1 VDPKRFGAN
10 PLGHCRPEGCRGL
23 FGNETL
29 YSSGQDAEVRNCSQ
43 QAKLKLTKSCV
54 NSVGR
59 CHELGSLPSSR
70 RSTFC
75 VVLKIRPDSRL
86 QFNRS
91 GCKEAESLAT
101 RMHFIP
107 EGRQAMK
114 SQKREAGIRDRIS
127 TRQELGQVIVQLVEM
142 HQLSF
147 DDTLE
152 SLELPEEHS
161 QENDLELWTDRNRDG
176 LRGAEIEFL
185 TNIIL
190 GRKQL
195 CN

>member
-1 VDPKRFGAN
+1 
-10 PLGHCRPEGCRGL
+10 
-23 FGNETL
+23 
-29 YSSGQDAEVRNCSQ
+29 
-43 QAKLKLTKSCV
+43 
-54 NSVGR
+54 
-59 CHELGSLPSSR
+59 
-70 RSTFC
+70 
-75 VVLKIRPDSRL
+75 
-86 QFNRS
+86 
-91 GCKEAESLAT
+91 
-101 RMHFIP
+101 
-107 EGRQAMK
+107 MK
-114 SQKREAGIRDRIS
+114 SQEREAGIRDRIS

>member
-1 VDPKRFGAN
+1 
-10 PLGHCRPEGCRGL
+10 
-23 FGNETL
+23 
-29 YSSGQDAEVRNCSQ
+29 
-43 QAKLKLTKSCV
+43 
-54 NSVGR
+54 
-59 CHELGSLPSSR
+59 
-70 RSTFC
+70 
-75 VVLKIRPDSRL
+75 
-86 QFNRS
+86 
-91 GCKEAESLAT
+91 
-101 RMHFIP
+101 
-107 EGRQAMK
+107 MK
-114 SQKREAGIRDRIS
+114 SHEREAGIRDRIS

-176 LRGAEIEFL
+176 LRGAEIESL
-185 TNIIL
+185 ANIIL